1 MSTRKVSLTLPE
13 ELVVR
18 AENAV
23 KAGQARSVSAY
34 IATAAGSG
42 ETRTTVQETITR
54 WRAEHGEPTAEQT
67 AAAEARARALFDR
80 ADRRLHGHGAA

>member
-34 IATAAGSG
+34 IAAVAGSG
-42 ETRTTVQETITR
+42 EARTTVDEVIAR
-54 WRAEHGEPTAEQT
+54 WRGTHGEPTAEEL
-67 AAAEARARALFDR
+67 ASAEARARALFDR
-80 ADRRLHGHGAA
+80 ADSRRRGHGAA

>member
-34 IATAAGSG
+34 IAAVAGSG
-42 ETRTTVQETITR
+42 EARATVDEIIAR
-54 WRAEHGEPTAEQT
+54 WRGEHGEPTAAEL
-67 AAAEARARALFDR
+67 ADAEARTRALFDR
-80 ADRRLHGHGAA
+80 ADRAHRAHGAA